1 MRRSW
6 LSMAVLAALAAIP
19 LAALAQQSAAVQL
32 SDKEAQGRKLFNQS
46 CMVCHTKPQ
55 ITSGMYGPVLSKE
68 TANGDPEVLRGLISD
83 GSPRMPGFK
92 YHFTP
97 AQIDALVA
105 YVKTLPKPATA
116 AGGSSKGDV
125 D

>member
-1 MRRSW
+1 MRGW
-6 LSMAVLAALAAIP
+6 LQALVLAMTTAAP
-19 LAALAQQSAAVQL
+19 AAALAQQGAPPLNPTEQ
-32 SDKEAQGRKLFNQS
+32 QGQRLFNQS

-68 TANGDPEVLRGLISD
+68 AAGGDAQVLRTVISD
-83 GSPRMPGFK
+83 GTPRMPGFK
-92 YHFTP
+92 YHFSA

-105 YVKTLPKPATA
+105 YVKTLPKPAA
-116 AGGSSKGDV
+116 SSGGSTKGDV